1 VRLPKNVAVLTLAI
15 CLPLL
20 SVARAQEKK
29 LEPVSIS
36 YASVTGTRAPLWI
49 GKDMGIFEK
58 HGLDA
63 KLILISGG
71 LPAVSALI
79 AGDVQFIGT
88 GGSVVAAAA
97 ARGAPLVIVA
107 TFGSIAYKLIGLPQL
122 SSIQDLKGKAIGGLR
137 PGTTTDFVLRRLL
150 LKVGLVPDRD
160 VTIIPT
166 GLTRSDQR
174 LLLMLQGRFQATLG
188 TDDNVSQ
195 LEMQGYKMKVLAEPL
210 KLGVATPASDISTT
224 RQFLATRRSTAKSFL
239 QAFCEAIALAR
250 KDREVA
256 YRVYRKYLKVEDPKL
271 LETTYQNYIYGQI
284 PAKPYP
290 LEDAIQADIE
300 DLSATIPELKGK
312 KASDFMDDSILREL
326 ESEGF
331 FARLY
336 R

>member
-1 VRLPKNVAVLTLAI
+1 MRLPKNVAVLTLAI

-122 SSIQDLKGKAIGGLR
+122 SSIQDLKGKVVGAPREALGVGQDVEG
-137 PGTTTDFVLRRLL
+137 PRRL
-150 LKVGLVPDRD
+150 
-160 VTIIPT
+160 
-166 GLTRSDQR
+166 RSD
-174 LLLMLQGRFQATLG
+174 
-188 TDDNVSQ
+188 
-195 LEMQGYKMKVLAEPL
+195 AE
-210 KLGVATPASDISTT
+210 
-224 RQFLATRRSTAKSFL
+224 
-239 QAFCEAIALAR
+239 
-250 KDREVA
+250 A
-256 YRVYRKYLKVEDPKL
+256 YRPQPRDHRPPAVVEDPP
-271 LETTYQNYIYGQI
+271 ET
-284 PAKPYP
+284 
-290 LEDAIQADIE
+290 D
-300 DLSATIPELKGK
+300 DLIAG
-312 KASDFMDDSILREL
+312 LREGGHAGPL
-326 ESEGF
+326 DEFVG
-331 FARLY
+331 
-336 R
+336 